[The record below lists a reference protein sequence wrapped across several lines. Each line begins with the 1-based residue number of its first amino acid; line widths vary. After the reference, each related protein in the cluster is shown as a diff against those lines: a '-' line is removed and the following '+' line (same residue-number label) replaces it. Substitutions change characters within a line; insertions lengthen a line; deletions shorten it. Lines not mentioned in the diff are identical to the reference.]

1 MGRYKK
7 TPHFLF
13 SGGDFFLPA
22 SGFPLDALFLFF
34 PLYRTYVLSYNF
46 LKKQIIFHVDVNN
59 AYLSWK
65 QVYRLKHLGGSVDLR
80 EQICAVG
87 GDSSKRHGIIL
98 AIPFCKACG
107 IQTGESLM
115 EARQKCPGLLI
126 VPPHYRLYS
135 QCSNAFMEILREYT
149 PDVEQYSIDEA
160 FMDMSGTGQL
170 WGNPISTADA
180 IRERIERELGF
191 TVNIGIS
198 ENKLLAKMASDFRKP
213 NRTHTLFPEEIPR
226 KCGPSGY
233 RSFFVGAPPFPSCA
247 GWESP
252 PSATWPIWI
261 VSFCG
266 RI

>member
-1 MGRYKK
+1 MVFPKI
-7 TPHFLF
+7 
-13 SGGDFFLPA
+13 FLP
-22 SGFPLDALFLFF
+22 DALFLFF

-46 LKKQIIFHVDVNN
+46 LMKQIIFHVDVNN
-59 AYLSWK
+59 AYLSWEA
-65 QVYRLKHLGGSVDLR
+65 VYRLKHLGGSVDLR

-98 AIPFCKACG
+98 AKSLPAKAYG

-170 WGNPISTADA
+170 WGDPLSTADA

-191 TVNIGIS
+191 TC
-198 ENKLLAKMASDFRKP
+198 L
-213 NRTHTLFPEEIPR
+213 
-226 KCGPSGY
+226 
-233 RSFFVGAPPFPSCA
+233 
-247 GWESP
+247 
-252 PSATWPIWI
+252 
-261 VSFCG
+261 
-266 RI
+266 